1 MDYPDLTI
9 ESTNASWIDYKI
21 MLNTWMSGEDEIVF
35 DDVLWHPDSL
45 KSGWLKIAK
54 GFYDFQYDES
64 FGIISP
70 RPTKE
75 NQDGIKSEDKDYKRA
90 YQATLYIKETGT
102 VTWTASNVGNK
113 RSWENAYHTFNQT
126 IKDNPGKV
134 AYLKKGESI
143 PDDSGKGFTRSI
155 NWSLVSWVD
164 APDDFILKEDQPEE
178 SPNISNNTPVADSDD
193 IPF

>member
-35 DDVLWHPDSL
+35 DDVLWHPESL

-54 GFYDFQYDES
+54 GFYDFQEDEA
-64 FGIISP
+64 FGIISK
-70 RPTKE
+70 RP
-75 NQDGIKSEDKDYKRA
+75 NSDMDYKRA
-90 YQATLYIKETGT
+90 YQATLFIKETGT
-102 VTWTASNVGNK
+102 VTWTVSNVGNRK
-113 RSWENAYHTFNQT
+113 SWENAYHTFNQS

-134 AYLKKGESI
+134 AWLKKGESI
-143 PDDSGKGFTRSI
+143 PDETGKGFTRSI
-155 NWSLVSWVD
+155 EWELSKWV
-164 APDDFILKEDQPEE
+164 APPEDFILKQDEPEE
-178 SPNISNNTPVADSDD
+178 SPDLSNNITPIAESDD